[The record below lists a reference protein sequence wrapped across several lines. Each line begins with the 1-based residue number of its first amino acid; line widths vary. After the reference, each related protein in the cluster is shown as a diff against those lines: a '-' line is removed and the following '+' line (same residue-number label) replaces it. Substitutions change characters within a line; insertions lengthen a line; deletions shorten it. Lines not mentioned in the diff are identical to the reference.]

1 MSQEL
6 KNEIKR
12 LFDVTPEDVNS
23 VSYGF
28 KFKNGEKTDKLS
40 IIFGVN
46 QKKPLSEVKSDEV
59 LPSEIVIDGKIYLTD
74 VVEHEIPNL
83 QQCYPDPA
91 DANIQRLRGNP
102 SLLKPMRGGQ
112 EIIQFPTGWTPSG
125 GGGYN
130 ISVGTLG
137 FFAVDNTDNKIV
149 GVTNSHVVCDERVYC
164 DEQNI
169 NVVNTSPYNTCQER
183 PWTNVDPNNDYFPG
197 ALVNDNGVVELAG
210 YNIKRYQPVSN
221 TDTNYVDGALLI
233 MNNTTPAYVDSN
245 SYMVWQPIG
254 TPDYAPY
261 LPFATTAELDN
272 LLVEDP
278 PVYSTG
284 RTTGPKGYT
293 AATDCALKIT
303 ELHVNAYVNDN
314 GTLQYWGDCIKY
326 AYEDGSNTPSAG
338 GDSGSAVLADI
349 GGTRKVIGLLF
360 AGATAY
366 TLLNR
371 IDRVAETLNIR
382 AWDASY
388 SINLNQPSP
397 IYKVCNLSLGYGG
410 IDSVVL
416 NGVTYYQAGF
426 TLTTALPT
434 MPPIPSNSPSPTPS
448 PSPSPSESPTPT
460 LSPTVTP
467 TPTPS
472 PTAFITRAL
481 WAWGQNA
488 SGQLGTNNTT
498 ARTSPVLA
506 QTVGYSYVPT
516 GSNSVGAF
524 RPDGSF
530 WLWGDNTVGQMATS
544 NLVNRSSPAQL
555 DGTWSYVAINS
566 NSAGIKTDGTLWS
579 WGLNNFGALALGD
592 AINRSSPVQVGTD
605 NTWSKVFAR
614 YSPTVMYAIKQ
625 DGTLW
630 SAGANTTGVLGD
642 NSAIAKSS
650 LVQSGTGTN
659 WEDIQCGNAFS
670 IGLKKDGTI
679 WGVGDAINGNLGNNS
694 TIDRSSWIQ
703 IGNLNNW
710 IRISLQNV
718 PTLALNNVNE
728 LYVWGS
734 GSGGA
739 TGLNTIASNSSPIL
753 LMNNVGW
760 FSAGPSYCAAIKTDN
775 TLWTWGS
782 NSGGNLGFGDLI
794 SRSSPTQLGLDAAWW
809 GVACNFNGM
818 QAFKDYV
825 TPTPTASPANTTTA
839 SPTPSPSGS
848 PSPTPSP
855 SPSPTPS
862 PTPTGAITQYNW
874 GDNSQFQL
882 AIGATTVDSSSPV
895 FIPAGT
901 DWAQYPTGGVANGGI
916 KTDGTLWVVGYNA
929 RGCLGLNNAT
939 NRSFYVQQSADNTWS
954 YVSMGITSAGIKKD
968 GSLWTWG
975 EASGGAIGDGV
986 VVTRSSP
993 VQIAA
998 DKTWRTVAG
1007 WLAGTANG
1015 ILGAITTTGELWM
1028 WGANSVGQLGN
1039 NTAVGASSPVQVGTA
1054 SNWSQIAITISA
1066 SMGIK
1071 TDGTLWGWGSN
1082 GATIGANNA
1091 LIRSTPVQIGT
1102 NSNWSQISGNQSNF
1116 AAMKNDNT
1124 VWVWGA
1130 NSVGQLGLNN
1140 TIVYSSPV
1148 QLCTDGYQIACGNVN
1163 LAVLKRDGTLWG
1175 TGSSIQGTLGNSSNL
1190 NFSSLVQT
1198 TYADNN
1204 WIYVATGSQTVIGIR
1219 DSGGLITPTPTPTPT

>member
-6 KNEIKR
+6 KDEIKR

-59 LPSEIVIDGKIYLTD
+59 LPSEIVIDGKVYLTD
-74 VVEHEIPNL
+74 VVEHEMPNL

-169 NVVNTSPYNTCQER
+169 NIVNTSPYNTCQER

-197 ALVNDNGVVELAG
+197 ALVNDNGAVELAG

-233 MNNTTPAYVDSN
+233 MNNATPAYVDSN

-448 PSPSPSESPTPT
+448 PSPSPSPT
-460 LSPTVTP
+460 L
-467 TPTPS
+467 TPS
-472 PTAFITRAL
+472 FT
-481 WAWGQNA
+481 
-488 SGQLGTNNTT
+488 
-498 ARTSPVLA
+498 
-506 QTVGYSYVPT
+506 
-516 GSNSVGAF
+516 
-524 RPDGSF
+524 
-530 WLWGDNTVGQMATS
+530 
-544 NLVNRSSPAQL
+544 
-555 DGTWSYVAINS
+555 
-566 NSAGIKTDGTLWS
+566 
-579 WGLNNFGALALGD
+579 
-592 AINRSSPVQVGTD
+592 
-605 NTWSKVFAR
+605 
-614 YSPTVMYAIKQ
+614 
-625 DGTLW
+625 
-630 SAGANTTGVLGD
+630 
-642 NSAIAKSS
+642 
-650 LVQSGTGTN
+650 
-659 WEDIQCGNAFS
+659 
-670 IGLKKDGTI
+670 
-679 WGVGDAINGNLGNNS
+679 
-694 TIDRSSWIQ
+694 
-703 IGNLNNW
+703 
-710 IRISLQNV
+710 
-718 PTLALNNVNE
+718 
-728 LYVWGS
+728 
-734 GSGGA
+734 
-739 TGLNTIASNSSPIL
+739 
-753 LMNNVGW
+753 
-760 FSAGPSYCAAIKTDN
+760 
-775 TLWTWGS
+775 
-782 NSGGNLGFGDLI
+782 
-794 SRSSPTQLGLDAAWW
+794 
-809 GVACNFNGM
+809 
-818 QAFKDYV
+818 
-825 TPTPTASPANTTTA
+825 
-839 SPTPSPSGS
+839 

-855 SPSPTPS
+855 SPSPTPYVLRDTWAWGNNADGQLGNDSVVSRSSPVLVQTSGYQHVPYGANAIGALGIDGNMYAWGRNQLGQLGITSLVNKSSATQVVGNWSQASFNNTSTGIKTDGTLWAWGSNNLGACAQNSAVVNYSSPVQIGSDSNWSYTISRYTPNVMMAIKTDGTLWGAGANAFGQLGNSSLANASSIVQSGTNSNWLKVQLGNEFNIGLRTDGTIWSIGNGVSFNLGNNSTQNYSSWIQVGNANNWIDISCKLQPVLALNNLAELYVWGSGASGASGLNSTNNVQTPTLLMSNVAWFSAGVSFCAAIKSDNSLWVWGANTTGRLGLNNVLNVSSPTQVGTNMDWWGVEANFDTIQAWKTVGATPTPTPS
-862 PTPTGAITQYNW
+862 PTPSPTNSPSPTPSPSPTGDVAQYNW
-874 GDNSQFQL
+874 GDNAQSGL
-882 AIGATTVDSSSPV
+882 GIASAINKSTPTFVSGSTW
-895 FIPAGT
+895 IEG
-901 DWAQYPTGGVANGGI
+901 YPQGGIANGGI
-916 KTDGTLWVVGYNA
+916 KSDGSLWVVGYNA
-929 RGCLGLNNAT
+929 RGCLGLSNLI
-939 NRSFYVQQSADNTWS
+939 NRSVYTQVGSETNWS
-954 YVSMGITSAGIKKD
+954 QVYLGITCGGVKND
-968 GSLWTWG
+968 GTLWTWG
-975 EASGGAIGDGV
+975 EGAGGGIGDGT
-986 VVTRSSP
+986 VVTKSSP
-993 VQIAA
+993 IQIAA
-998 DKTWRTVAG
+998 DKTWKSFTGYMATTVG
-1007 WLAGTANG
+1007 SICGG
-1015 ILGAITTTGELWM
+1015 ITTSGELYM
-1028 WGANSVGQLGN
+1028 WGLNALGQLGN
-1039 NTAVGASSPVQVGTA
+1039 NTAIPASSPVQVGTA
-1054 SNWSQIAITISA
+1054 SNWSQLVIDSA
-1066 SMGIK
+1066 ACMGLK
-1071 TDGTLWGWGSN
+1071 TDGTLWGWGNNGVVTGIGSN
-1082 GATIGANNA
+1082 I
-1091 LIRSTPVQIGT
+1091 IRSTPVQVGT
-1102 NSNWSQISGNQSNF
+1102 SSDWTQVVGTGSNF
-1116 AAMKNDNT
+1116 AALKSDNT
-1124 VWVWGA
+1124 AWIWGNNGA
-1130 NSVGQLGLNN
+1130 GQLADGTVVNKSVPILLSNN
-1140 TIVYSSPV
+1140 AYKV
-1148 QLCTDGYQIACGNVN
+1148 ACGNTTTFVIK
-1163 LAVLKRDGTLWG
+1163 LDGTLWFAGAG
-1175 TGSSIQGTLGNSSNL
+1175 TSGASGGDSIISR
-1190 NFSSLVQT
+1190 SSLVQT
-1198 TYADNN
+1198 TLADNK
-1204 WIYVATGSQTVIGIR
+1204 WVHIAAGASVALGIR
-1219 DSGGLITPTPTPTPT
+1219 NSAGLATPTPTPTPT